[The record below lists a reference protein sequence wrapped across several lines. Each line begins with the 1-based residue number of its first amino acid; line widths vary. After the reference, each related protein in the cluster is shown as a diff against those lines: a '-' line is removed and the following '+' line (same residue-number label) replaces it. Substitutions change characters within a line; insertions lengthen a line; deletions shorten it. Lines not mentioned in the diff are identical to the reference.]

1 MRYGTPLAEI
11 SGISEPVAY
20 LNEVFTINTVDVEL
34 IDETRPYDVTI
45 TFAQYS
51 QATASAYVDASVI
64 NYLSPCPL
72 LAGEDIVY
80 TDFKLSGTTF
90 DFTSDDY
97 SGTEQSYDIKQLFV
111 TTPTFCLGAVTFSC
125 VEPVVYEGLH
135 GPGGNPGTLNFE
147 GDDYPANDLC
157 KLSDD

>member
-1 MRYGTPLAEI
+1 MRYGTPLVEI
-11 SGISEPVAY
+11 NGISDPVAY

-72 LAGEDIVY
+72 LAG
-80 TDFKLSGTTF
+80 
-90 DFTSDDY
+90 
-97 SGTEQSYDIKQLFV
+97 
-111 TTPTFCLGAVTFSC
+111 
-125 VEPVVYEGLH
+125 
-135 GPGGNPGTLNFE
+135 
-147 GDDYPANDLC
+147 
-157 KLSDD
+157 